1 MLSDAGVGRGSLNA
15 MAQHTKHPVA
25 APPTAPERES
35 TGHLLLR
42 AYVILV
48 LVAIFAHTAI
58 YNLIGIVGAGLAMVA
73 FTLATVAIGV
83 PMISR
88 GRPQPFRWR
97 RLPWTALG
105 YTTLALVSVAWSQ
118 WRGPTLLTWVLLAA
132 VTVNALFIA
141 HVLSWAEI
149 VRALSS
155 AFKWILGLSLA
166 LELWVSLVV
175 HGPLLPNFNTFPDG
189 PIDPQWYWIRD
200 NLLDGGRIQGIVGN
214 ANLLAIVSLFALIT
228 FGVLF
233 AARARWR
240 TTLALWMLLAAY
252 FLFRTSSATAMVCAA
267 AAAVVL
273 VVALLMRRARTPG
286 ARTRIYTVSIG
297 GTVLGVAA
305 VWLLREP
312 LLSLLGRSADLTGRS
327 DKIWAAVIERAV
339 QHPFFGNGF
348 SSPWIPTDP
357 AFDHWIVDHGI
368 TVFHAHNMWLDVFLQ
383 LGALGVVLMAIAYL
397 SLLWRSW
404 FFAVDRPRWDLN
416 SARNYSPLTL
426 LPSLF
431 TIVLLVQGLS
441 ESTPIMLW
449 GWLLVILFSFKLKSV
464 PLVGVGERDL
474 VFERGTR
481 QRRVP

>member
-1 MLSDAGVGRGSLNA
+1 VLFVTFAHSAVYNLLGMIGAG
-15 MAQHTKHPVA
+15 
-25 APPTAPERES
+25 
-35 TGHLLLR
+35 
-42 AYVILV
+42 IV
-48 LVAIFAHTAI
+48 LV
-58 YNLIGIVGAGLAMVA
+58 V
-73 FTLATVAIGV
+73 FTLATLAIGI
-83 PMISR
+83 PMLAR
-88 GRPQPFRWR
+88 NRPQPFRWR
-97 RLPWTALG
+97 RLPWSALG

-132 VTVNALFIA
+132 VTVNGLFIA
-141 HVLSWAEI
+141 HVLTWPEI

-175 HGPLLPNFNTFPDG
+175 HGPLLPNFATLPDG
-189 PIDPQWYWIRD
+189 ELDPQWYWVRD
-200 NLLDGGRIQGIVGN
+200 NLFDGGRIQGIVGN
-214 ANLLAIVSLFALIT
+214 ANLLAIISLFAIIT

-240 TTLALWMLLAAY
+240 TTLAMWALLAAY
-252 FLFRTSSATAMVCAA
+252 FLFRTSSATALVCAA

-273 VVALLMRRARTPG
+273 AVALLMRRASTPG
-286 ARTRIYTVSIG
+286 ARTRIYVIAIG
-297 GTVLGVAA
+297 GTALGVAA
-305 VWLLREP
+305 VWLVRAP
-312 LLSLLGRSADLTGRS
+312 LLALLGRSSDLTGRS
-327 DKIWAAVIERAV
+327 DLIWSKVLERAGE
-339 QHPFFGNGF
+339 HPLFGNGF

-357 AFDHWIVDHGI
+357 AFDGWIIDHGI
-368 TVFHAHNMWLDVFLQ
+368 TVFHAHNMWLDVLLQ
-383 LGALGVVLMAIAYL
+383 LGVLGVVLMALAYV

-404 FFAVDRPRWDLN
+404 FFAVDRPRWDLEA
-416 SARNYSPLTL
+416 ARPFSPLTL

-449 GWLLVILFSFKLKSV
+449 GWMLLVLLSFKLKSV

-474 VFERGTR
+474 LFERGAR

>member
-1 MLSDAGVGRGSLNA
+1 
-15 MAQHTKHPVA
+15 MAQYTRHPVA
-25 APPTAPERES
+25 ALPSAPERES

-48 LVAIFAHTAI
+48 LVAVFAHSAV
-58 YNLIGIVGAGLAMVA
+58 YNLVGPVGAAITLVA
-73 FTLATVAIGV
+73 FTLGTAAIGV
-83 PMISR
+83 PMLSR
-88 GRPQPFRWR
+88 RRPQPFRWR

-118 WRGPTLLTWVLLAA
+118 WRVPTLITWVLLAA

-141 HVLSWAEI
+141 HVLTWQEI

-175 HGPLLPNFNTFPDG
+175 HGPLLPNFLTLPDG
-189 PIDPQWYWIRD
+189 TVDPQWYWVRD

-252 FLFRTSSATAMVCAA
+252 FLVRTSSATALACAA

-273 VVALLMRRARTPG
+273 AVALVMRRARTRG
-286 ARTRIYTVSIG
+286 ARTRIYAVAIG
-297 GTVLGVAA
+297 GTVIGVTA

-312 LLSLLGRSADLTGRS
+312 LLRAVGRSSDLTGRS
-327 DKIWAAVIERAV
+327 EKIWSAVIERAT
-339 QHPFFGNGF
+339 QHPIFGNGF
-348 SSPWIPTDP
+348 SSPWIPIDP

-383 LGALGVVLMAIAYL
+383 LGALGVVLMALAYL

-416 SARNYSPLTL
+416 SSRNYSPLTL

-431 TIVLLVQGLS
+431 TVVLLVQGLT

-449 GWLLVILFSFKLKSV
+449 GWLLVVLLSFKLKSV

-474 VFERGTR
+474 VFERGTP

>member
-1 MLSDAGVGRGSLNA
+1 
-15 MAQHTKHPVA
+15 MAQYTKHPVA
-25 APPTAPERES
+25 PPPTAPERES

-48 LVAIFAHTAI
+48 LFVTFAHSAV
-58 YNLIGIVGAGLAMVA
+58 YNLLGMIGAGIVLAA
-73 FTLATVAIGV
+73 FTLATLAIGI
-83 PMISR
+83 PMLAR
-88 GRPQPFRWR
+88 NRPQPFRWR
-97 RLPWTALG
+97 RLPWSALG

-132 VTVNALFIA
+132 VTINGLFIA
-141 HVLSWAEI
+141 HVLTWHEI

-166 LELWVSLVV
+166 LELWVSLVI
-175 HGPLLPNFNTFPDG
+175 HGPLLPNFATLPDG
-189 PIDPQWYWIRD
+189 EIDPQWYWVRD
-200 NLLDGGRIQGIVGN
+200 NLFDGGRIQGIVGN
-214 ANLLAIVSLFALIT
+214 ANLLAIISLFAIIT

-240 TTLALWMLLAAY
+240 TTLAMWSLLAAY
-252 FLFRTSSATAMVCAA
+252 FLFRTSSATALVCAA

-273 VVALLMRRARTPG
+273 VVALLMRRAGTPG
-286 ARTRIYTVSIG
+286 ARTRVYVIAIG

-305 VWLLREP
+305 VWLVREP
-312 LLSLLGRSADLTGRS
+312 LLALLGRSSDLTGRS
-327 DKIWAAVIERAV
+327 DLIWSKVLERAGE
-339 QHPFFGNGF
+339 HPLFGNGF

-357 AFDHWIVDHGI
+357 AFDGWITDHGI
-368 TVFHAHNMWLDVFLQ
+368 TVFHAHNMWLDVLLQ
-383 LGALGVVLMAIAYL
+383 LGALGVVLMALAYV

-404 FFAVDRPRWDLN
+404 FFAVDRPRWDLEA
-416 SARNYSPLTL
+416 ARPFSPLTL

-449 GWLLVILFSFKLKSV
+449 GWMLLVLLSFKLKSV

-474 VFERGTR
+474 LFERGAR